1 MLEEYEDEFHLESC
15 ISLNLILDKF
25 QSYTGVKE
33 TRKCRLSLCV
43 YVNRRPKPC
52 WGILLLS

>member
-43 YVNRRPKPC
+43 YVNR
-52 WGILLLS
+52 